1 MPYEDKVIVLCD
13 SKGCVIAAYSL
24 ECKHRALAMASRIDG
39 YIVDVDLNPHLA
51 SVDDKLE
58 P

>member
-1 MPYEDKVIVLCD
+1 MDEDRIIVLCD
-13 SKGCVIAAYSL
+13 SKGCVIEAYSL
-24 ECKHRALAMASRIDG
+24 VCKHRALAMAAKIEG
-39 YIVDVDLNPHLA
+39 YIVDVPFNPHLA

>member
-1 MPYEDKVIVLCD
+1 MDEDKVIVLCD

-24 ECKHRALAMASRIDG
+24 MAKEAALTRARKIEG
-39 YIVDVDLNPHLA
+39 YIVDVPLDPHL
-51 SVDDKLE
+51 SRIDSNLE